1 MDVGEISDPVKSEF
15 GYHLIR
21 LLDKQG
27 EKISTQHILRIP
39 VFSDEDKTQIY
50 KSVYDIYSQTA
61 GNTSLFDSLSTV
73 YSKKYKNSSGKY
85 SDFPASRIPD
95 YIFTQLELLIFDE
108 LSQPIKVENGYLL
121 VYFYKHQKEFVP
133 DVDNSW
139 DLIYKYAKQKKQ
151 NTFFSEWVNNIKTDI
166 YINIFNN

>member
-27 EKISTQHILRIP
+27 EKISTQHILRAT

-61 GNTSLFDSLSTV
+61 GNASLFDSLSTV
-73 YSKKYKNSSGKY
+73 YSKKHKNSSGKY

-121 VYFYKHQKEFVP
+121 VYF
-133 DVDNSW
+133 
-139 DLIYKYAKQKKQ
+139 
-151 NTFFSEWVNNIKTDI
+151 
-166 YINIFNN
+166 INIRKGLFLM